1 MKQDRARRKTDR
13 ILNNIE
19 GAISALYLN
28 NQDLT
33 NAEKAYCRYML
44 QVDKLTKSV
53 NEEFKNETD
62 PAKKQK
68 LKQNYINAVTALT
81 TRNAEYNA
89 IVDALCYQMALVNQ
103 QALDL
108 INGRMEDIY
117 IVNYNQVAE
126 ECKKVGIEVKNG

>member
-1 MKQDRARRKTDR
+1 MKQDSARRKTDR

-33 NAEKAYCRYML
+33 NAEKAYRRYML
-44 QVDKLTKSV
+44 QVNKLTKPV
-53 NEEFKNETD
+53 NEKYKKETD
-62 PAKKQK
+62 PAKKRK
-68 LKQNYINAVTALT
+68 LKQDYIKAVEGLT
-81 TRNAEYNA
+81 TRNKEYQRL
-89 IVDALCYQMALVNQ
+89 IDDICYQIALVNQ

-108 INGRMEDIY
+108 INDRMEEIY
-117 IVNYNQVAE
+117 IINYNQVAV